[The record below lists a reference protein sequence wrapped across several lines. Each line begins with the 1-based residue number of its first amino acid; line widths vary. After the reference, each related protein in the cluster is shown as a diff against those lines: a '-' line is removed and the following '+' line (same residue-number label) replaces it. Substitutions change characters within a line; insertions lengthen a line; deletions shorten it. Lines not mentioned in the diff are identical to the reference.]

1 MKRTFMMKQKGFFI
15 IFKGLSLKQMKQI
28 ILDGESLTL
37 KSSQNLMSFEL
48 QLLKKWQIYSLYGN
62 IKYTS

>member
-1 MKRTFMMKQKGFFI
+1 MKRAFVMKQKGFFI

-48 QLLKKWQIYSLYGN
+48 QLLKK
-62 IKYTS
+62 

>member
-1 MKRTFMMKQKGFFI
+1 MMKQKGFFI